1 MVPNCHAP
9 SCSLRLRPTH
19 APDSCIRLMHVQR
32 QSLCPVD
39 SAHRQQ
45 QRIRVVC
52 RTAPQQVIISSLLLC
67 TCEAI
72 AKPLSHNVRREL
84 ERTRPLSRLRN
95 LDYAISTTQSRH
107 SKPQLPTSQPSRW
120 SLAACRGHRR
130 RSPLRRTHTRPRE
143 AATRLL
149 LSHRQQTL
157 VSSRGP

>member
-1 MVPNCHAP
+1 MPPLVVCA
-9 SCSLRLRPTH
+9 CARLMRPTH
-19 APDSCIRLMHVQR
+19 ASDSCMYRDRVSA
-32 QSLCPVD
+32 QSTVLID
-39 SAHRQQ
+39 SSSASASSAVPLLNRS
-45 QRIRVVC
+45 
-52 RTAPQQVIISSLLLC
+52 SSLLFC
-67 TCEAI
+67 SAR
-72 AKPLSHNVRREL
+72 AKPLRSRYPIMYVESSSEL
-84 ERTRPLSRLRN
+84 ALS